1 MLGPVNH
8 PHTEHLALAMGERG
22 FAVTVAGHTE
32 PSLPPSVL
40 PAAGIPAIPAPAAL
54 RRDPR
59 GAVAHVR
66 WIRRLCHDVRPAV
79 VHAHWLC
86 GYAAFAAIARATP
99 LVAMAWGSDVFGAD
113 GVRTLANRV
122 ALRGADVAMAD
133 SQALLDRLIALGA
146 ARDSTVLV
154 NWGVDLA
161 TFAPVNGARPAVRA
175 ELGLGPGP
183 VILSPRSLTPVYN
196 TETILAAFALVT
208 RARPDAQL
216 VVKHMGVDDATLPDV
231 ADARVHVVGH
241 VPHERMARYFQ
252 AADVCVSIPSSDSSP
267 RSVWEAMACGCPVVV
282 SDLPWVHELIAAERD
297 ALVVPIDAAAVAAAL
312 ARVIADPELA
322 RRLAG
327 RGRALAEAHRDR
339 ATEMDRLAAVY
350 RSLSACRR

>member
-1 MLGPVNH
+1 M
-8 PHTEHLALAMGERG
+8 AERG
-22 FAVTVAGHTE
+22 FAITVAGHVE
-32 PSLPPSVL
+32 PSLPSSVL
-40 PAAGIPAIPAPAAL
+40 PAAGIPTAPAPAAL

-59 GAVAHVR
+59 GALAHVR

-86 GYAAFAAIARATP
+86 GYGAFAAIARAKP

-113 GVRTLANRV
+113 GVRTLANRI

-133 SQALLDRLIALGA
+133 SRALLDRLIELGA
-146 ARDSTVLV
+146 ARDSAVLV

-161 TFAPVNGARPAVRA
+161 TFAPVNGAQPAVRA

-183 VILSPRSLTPVYN
+183 VILSPRSLTPIYN
-196 TETILAAFALVT
+196 TETILAAFARV
-208 RARPDAQL
+208 RGARPDAQL
-216 VVKHMGVDDATLPDV
+216 VVKHMGIDDPALPGV
-231 ADARVHVVGH
+231 ADEHVHVVGH
-241 VPHERMARYFQ
+241 VPHELMARYYQ

-297 ALVVPIDAAAVAAAL
+297 ALVVPVDAAAVAGAL
-312 ARVIADPELA
+312 TRVIGDPQLAD
-322 RRLAG
+322 RLAG

-350 RSLSACRR
+350 RSLARCRS